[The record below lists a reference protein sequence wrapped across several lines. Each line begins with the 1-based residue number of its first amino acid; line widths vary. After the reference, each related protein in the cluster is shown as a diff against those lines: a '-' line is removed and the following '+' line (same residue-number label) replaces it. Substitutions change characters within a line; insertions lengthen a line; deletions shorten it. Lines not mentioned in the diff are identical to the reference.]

1 MIIGVISVR
10 LEKRENIMVI
20 GDGVN
25 AAKLCKNLRKRLG
38 FASLEILE
46 DVKEETEDNYEANEN
61 PNTFASYTSSC
72 EKCRD
77 PDSCCCTI
85 LWWKIFLPFP
95 FLKFIALFVF

>member
-10 LEKRENIMVI
+10 LEKRENIVVI

-46 DVKEETEDNYEANEN
+46 DVKEETEDNYAANEN

-85 LWWKIFLPFP
+85 L
-95 FLKFIALFVF
+95 